1 MNIEEV
7 NKLKNLIIKA
17 AKEYH
22 DKDISQEDIRADSSL
37 SSLGLDSLD
46 AVEILL
52 LIESSFDIDLSSIKD
67 FQATETFSDFC
78 SLIENARQEN
88 SQ

>member
-22 DKDISQEDIRADSSL
+22 DKDVAQEDIRADSSL

-52 LIESSFDIDLSSIKD
+52 LIESSFSIDLASKD
-67 FQATETFSDFC
+67 FQSTETFSDFC

-88 SQ
+88 S